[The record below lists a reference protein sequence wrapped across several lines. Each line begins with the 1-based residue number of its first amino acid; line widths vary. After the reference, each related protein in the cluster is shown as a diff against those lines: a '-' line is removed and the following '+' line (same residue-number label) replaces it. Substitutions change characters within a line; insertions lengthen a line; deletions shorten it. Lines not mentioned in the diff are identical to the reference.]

1 MTRVVG
7 PRGTGAWHADPRE
20 SLYRDRVS
28 RAQHAPVVVD
38 VGEDLRVHSLELAC
52 CSVEVGE
59 ALARLGSPPAPEPGG
74 APGRTHV
81 LLVSGTVTR
90 TSVADVRA
98 AWESLPE
105 PRVAV
110 AFGACTITGGPYWD
124 SYAVLPGLDGV
135 VPAAV
140 HVPGCPPR
148 PQAVDEALDMVRAR
162 A

>member
-1 MTRVVG
+1 MF
-7 PRGTGAWHADPRE
+7 HA
-20 SLYRDRVS
+20 L
-28 RAQHAPVVVD
+28 HAPVVVD

-52 CSVEVGE
+52 CSVEVSE
-59 ALARLGSPPAPEPGG
+59 ALARLGSPPHDADTSVSVSGE
-74 APGRTHV
+74 ATRTHV

-98 AWESLPE
+98 AWDALPE

-135 VPAAV
+135 VPATL

-148 PQAVDEALDMVRAR
+148 PDAVDQALALVRER

>member
-1 MTRVVG
+1 MQ
-7 PRGTGAWHADPRE
+7 PAYRGGVFHA
-20 SLYRDRVS
+20 L
-28 RAQHAPVVVD
+28 HAPVVVD

-52 CSVEVGE
+52 CSVEVSE
-59 ALARLGSPPAPEPGG
+59 ALARLGSPLHGADLSAGG
-74 APGRTHV
+74 PTRTHV

-98 AWESLPE
+98 AWDALPE

-135 VPAAV
+135 VPATV

-148 PQAVDEALDMVRAR
+148 PEAVDEALAMIRERA
-162 A
+162 

>member
-1 MTRVVG
+1 V
-7 PRGTGAWHADPRE
+7 H
-20 SLYRDRVS
+20 S
-28 RAQHAPVVVD
+28 PVVVD

-52 CSVEVGE
+52 CSVEVSE
-59 ALARLGSPPAPEPGG
+59 ALARLGVRPDADADAAGTG
-74 APGRTHV
+74 ARTHV

-124 SYAVLPGLDGV
+124 SYAVLPGLDGI

-148 PQAVDEALDMVRAR
+148 PQAVHKALEMVRAR

>member
-1 MTRVVG
+1 
-7 PRGTGAWHADPRE
+7 
-20 SLYRDRVS
+20 
-28 RAQHAPVVVD
+28 
-38 VGEDLRVHSLELAC
+38 
-52 CSVEVGE
+52 
-59 ALARLGSPPAPEPGG
+59 
-74 APGRTHV
+74 
-81 LLVSGTVTR
+81 VSGTVTR
-90 TSVADVRA
+90 ASAADVRA

-148 PQAVDEALDMVRAR
+148 PEAVDAALDMVRGEAP
-162 A
+162 

>member
-1 MTRVVG
+1 
-7 PRGTGAWHADPRE
+7 
-20 SLYRDRVS
+20 
-28 RAQHAPVVVD
+28 VVVD
-38 VGEDLRVHSLELAC
+38 VGDDLRVHSLELAC
-52 CSVEVGE
+52 CSVEVSE
-59 ALARLGSPPAPEPGG
+59 ALARLGVRPDADAGDTGE
-74 APGRTHV
+74 RTHV

-124 SYAVLPGLDGV
+124 SYAVLPGLDGI

-148 PQAVDEALDMVRAR
+148 PQAVDEALEMVRAR

>member
-1 MTRVVG
+1 M
-7 PRGTGAWHADPRE
+7 
-20 SLYRDRVS
+20 
-28 RAQHAPVVVD
+28 VVD

-52 CSVEVGE
+52 CSVEVSE
-59 ALARLGSPPAPEPGG
+59 ALARLGSPPARPGLEEE
-74 APGRTHV
+74 GRTHV

-135 VPAAV
+135 VPATV

-148 PQAVDEALDMVRAR
+148 PEAVDTALDMVCARGSAAR
-162 A
+162 AGAGA